1 MTLKERLIEE
11 IAQLSPAELIAVTQV
26 VDALKRTPPAA
37 RPAAS
42 KGYEK
47 TRKALAGLHTDLS
60 EDVLRA
66 REERL

>member
-11 IAQLSPAELIAVTQV
+11 IAQLSPAQLIAVTQV
-26 VDALKRTPPAA
+26 VDALRRAPPAP

-47 TRKALAGLHTDLS
+47 TRKALAGLPTDLS

>member
-26 VDALKRTPPAA
+26 VDALKRTPPAP
-37 RPAAS
+37 RSAAS
-42 KGYEK
+42 NGYEK
-47 TRKALAGLHTDLS
+47 TRKALAGLQADLAD
-60 EDVLRA
+60 DVSRA